1 MASEKQVQEAR
12 AIFESLTRFFADVN
26 YRYKVV
32 AEEPEKIYVLEYGVR
47 GDDIPMDFRILIEV
61 ERGIMKFISPQPVRF
76 SPEKRPD
83 AAMAICAIND
93 SIVDGSYSMNVADGT
108 VMYMQ
113 TTCYRGSLISP
124 EVFRYMIGL
133 SNSIVDAFN
142 DKLLMLQNG
151 IMDLDAFIKA
161 I

>member
-1 MASEKQVQEAR
+1 MATEKQIQEAKT
-12 AIFESLTRFFADVN
+12 IYQSLTGFFAEVN

-32 AEEPEKIYVLEYGVR
+32 AEEPDRIYVLEYGVR
-47 GDDIPMDFRILIEV
+47 GEDIPMDFRILIEV

-76 SPEKRPD
+76 SPEKRAE
-83 AAMAICAIND
+83 AALAICAIND
-93 SIVDGSYSMNVADGT
+93 AIVDGSYSMDLKDGT

-113 TTCYRGSLISP
+113 TTCYRGSLISS

>member
-1 MASEKQVQEAR
+1 MASEKQMQEAKTIYE
-12 AIFESLTRFFADVN
+12 ALKNFFADVD
-26 YRYKVV
+26 YRYKVI

-47 GDDIPMDFRILIEV
+47 GEDIPMDFRILIEV

-76 SPEKRPD
+76 APEKRPD

-93 SIVDGSYSMNVADGT
+93 AIVDGSYSMDLQDGT
-108 VMYMQ
+108 VTYMQ
-113 TTCYRGSLISP
+113 TTCFRGSLISP

-142 DKLLMLQNG
+142 DKLLLLQNG

>member
-1 MASEKQVQEAR
+1 MASEKQIQEAKT
-12 AIFESLTRFFADVN
+12 IYTSLKDFFDGVN
-26 YRYKVV
+26 YRYQVI
-32 AEEPEKIYVLEYGVR
+32 AEEPERIYVFEYGVR
-47 GDDIPMDFRILIEV
+47 GEDIPMDFRILIEV
-61 ERGIMKFISPQPVRF
+61 ERGIIKFISPQPVRF
-76 SPEKRPD
+76 SPDKRPD

-93 SIVDGSYSMNVADGT
+93 AIVDGSYSMNLEDGR
-108 VMYMQ
+108 VMYTQ
-113 TTCYRGSLISP
+113 TTCFRGSLISP

-142 DKLLMLQNG
+142 DKLLLLQNG

>member
-1 MASEKQVQEAR
+1 MANDKQIQEAKTIYE
-12 AIFESLTRFFADVN
+12 ALKGFFTEVK

-32 AEEPEKIYVLEYGVR
+32 AEEPEKIFVLEYSVR

-76 SPEKRPD
+76 PPEKRPD

-93 SIVDGSYSMNVADGT
+93 AIVDGSYSMNLEDGG

-113 TTCYRGSLISP
+113 TTCFRGSLISP

-142 DKLLMLQNG
+142 DKLLLLQNG

>member
-1 MASEKQVQEAR
+1 MASEKQIQEAKT
-12 AIFESLTRFFADVN
+12 IYESLKGFFADVN

-32 AEEPEKIYVLEYGVR
+32 NEEPERIYVLEYGVR
-47 GDDIPMDFRILIEV
+47 GDDIPMDFSILIEV
-61 ERGIMKFISPQPVRF
+61 ERGILKFISPQPVRF
-76 SPEKRPD
+76 SPEKRAD

-93 SIVDGSYSMNVADGT
+93 AIVDGSYSMDLEDGT
-108 VMYMQ
+108 VTYMQ
-113 TTCYRGSLISP
+113 TTCFRGSLISP

-142 DKLLMLQNG
+142 DKLLLLQNG